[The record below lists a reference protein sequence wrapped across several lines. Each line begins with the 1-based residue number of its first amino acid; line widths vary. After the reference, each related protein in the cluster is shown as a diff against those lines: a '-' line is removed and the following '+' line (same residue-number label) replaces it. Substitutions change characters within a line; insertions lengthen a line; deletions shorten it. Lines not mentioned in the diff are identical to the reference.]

1 MPRARKQPPVKNLP
15 YGTNR
20 AVNEAI
26 SQTNQMAPQVT
37 GAGLPANPMPMA
49 PAADPMAAARDFQL
63 INEADLLTAPTAR
76 PNEDLMAGI
85 SGQYVPPTPQPQQ
98 VDNPYSRLAATF
110 RQAYAEYPTPA
121 LAEMIRRLDKMEAQ

>member
-26 SQTNQMAPQVT
+26 AQTNQMAPQVT
-37 GAGLPANPMPMA
+37 SAGLPANPMPTA
-49 PAADPMAAARDFQL
+49 PAVDPMAAARDFQL
-63 INEADLLTAPTAR
+63 IDEANLLTAPTAR

-85 SGQYVPPTPQPQQ
+85 SGPYTPPVPVEAQP
-98 VDNPYSRLAATF
+98 PGLERTAAVLTA
-110 RQAYAEYPTPA
+110 AYQKNPTPA
-121 LAEMIRRLDKMEAQ
+121 LAALIEEVYAAMEGQ